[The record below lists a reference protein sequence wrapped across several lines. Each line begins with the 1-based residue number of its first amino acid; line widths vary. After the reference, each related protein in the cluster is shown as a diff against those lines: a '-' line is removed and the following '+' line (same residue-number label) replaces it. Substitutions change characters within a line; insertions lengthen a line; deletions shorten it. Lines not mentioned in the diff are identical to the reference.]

1 VDPSKTH
8 EDKRRFVLHVVEERR
23 IKFIQLWFT
32 DVLGIP
38 KSFQITP
45 AELSNALEEGM
56 IFDGSAIDGFSRIQE
71 SDVIARPDPDSFT
84 VLPNQPHVARMFCD
98 IVNLDGT
105 PFEGCPRNVLKR
117 ALERTHALGLTFFVS
132 PEIEYFYLDPTT
144 NKPLDEGSYFDL
156 SLSDTGSELRKET
169 VFALEETG
177 IAVKYSHHE
186 DGPSQHEIDLRATD
200 ALAMADNI
208 ITARLIISR
217 VAANAG
223 VLATFMPKPLAGV
236 QGSGMHLHMAL
247 FDDENNIFA
256 DPNSADG
263 LSPQARHFI
272 AGLLAH
278 AGEVTAVTNQWVNSY
293 KRLVPGY
300 EAPAHIAWAHHNRS
314 ALVRVPVAPSTRE
327 ENYQIEYRAPDPAC
341 NPYLAFSAILAAGL
355 DGLTN
360 SIELPRETTENL
372 FTLPDSK
379 RDALDITPL
388 PSSLEEALLQMEGS
402 DLVRSTLGDHV
413 TEWFIRNKHAEWERY
428 NTRISEYELARYLK
442 VL

>member
-1 VDPSKTH
+1 MDPSKIH

-45 AELSNALEEGM
+45 AELANALDEGM

-84 VLPNQPHVARMFCD
+84 ILPNQPHVARMFCD

-105 PFEGCPRNVLKR
+105 PFDGCPRNVLKR
-117 ALERTHALGLTFFVS
+117 TLERTRALGLTFFVS

-144 NKPLDEGSYFDL
+144 TKPLDEGSYFDL
-156 SLSDTGSELRKET
+156 SLSDTGSEIRKET

-217 VAANAG
+217 TAANAG

-247 FDDENNIFA
+247 FDEDENIFA
-256 DPNSADG
+256 DPASADG
-263 LSPQARHFI
+263 LSKRAHHFI

-278 AGEVTAVTNQWVNSY
+278 ADEITAVTNQWVNSY

-327 ENYQIEYRAPDPAC
+327 ENYQVEYRAPDPAC
-341 NPYLAFSAILAAGL
+341 NPYLAFSVILAAGL
-355 DGLTN
+355 DGLTK
-360 SIELPRETTENL
+360 ELDLPRETNENL

-379 RDALDITPL
+379 RDALDIIPL
-388 PSSLEEALLQMEGS
+388 PSSLEEALLRMEES
-402 DLVRSTLGDHV
+402 TLVREALGDHV
-413 TEWFIRNKHAEWERY
+413 TEWFIRNKHAEWDRY
-428 NTRISEYELARYLK
+428 NTRISQYELGRYLR